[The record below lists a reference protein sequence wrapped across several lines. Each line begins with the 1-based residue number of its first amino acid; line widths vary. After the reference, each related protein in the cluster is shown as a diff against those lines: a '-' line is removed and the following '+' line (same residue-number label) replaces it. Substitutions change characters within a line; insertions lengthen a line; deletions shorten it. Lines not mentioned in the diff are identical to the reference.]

1 MNPTYTDY
9 EAPTLS
15 IKPTDDPLGRTAVP
29 RDRGVLIEMSGG
41 HAGRVHCVGDDP
53 VTLGRGAQC
62 SLTFKDTTLS
72 RTHAR
77 IRRTEAGYLLED
89 AGSLNGCFVNRH
101 RESRAML
108 SHGDRLRFGSGVRF
122 QFQLVTPEEEAVLV
136 HMYAAAVQDGLT
148 GLVNRRALDDRLEAE
163 LAHALRHRREL
174 CVLMIDVDHFKK
186 VNDTHGH
193 LAGDEVLRQIA
204 RLLGDQVRTEDVV
217 ARYGG
222 EEFVVI
228 TRDVPVHGAAALAE
242 RLRAAVSR
250 RRFHF
255 EQLSLTVTISVGI
268 ASLSGLRTE
277 QSAPRLLA
285 AADIALYLAKEGGR
299 NRVAMAPDQS
309 AASARDRSR
318 DDQSQQA
325 PSRARTA

>member
-1 MNPTYTDY
+1 MNSKHNDFDTPTR
-9 EAPTLS
+9 S
-15 IKPTDDPLGRTAVP
+15 IKPQDDPLGMTAVP

-41 HAGRVHCVGDDP
+41 EAGRVHCVGDAV

-77 IRRTEAGYLLED
+77 IRRTDGEYLLED
-89 AGSLNGCFVNRH
+89 SGSLNGCFVNRH
-101 RESRAML
+101 RETRVVL

-136 HMYAAAVQDGLT
+136 HMYAASVQDGLT
-148 GLVNRRALDDRLEAE
+148 GLVNRRALNDRLDAE
-163 LAHALRHRREL
+163 IAHALRHRREL
-174 CVLMIDVDHFKK
+174 CLLMIDVDHFKR

-204 RLLGDQVRTEDVV
+204 DLLADQVRTEDVV

-222 EEFVVI
+222 EEFVVL

-242 RLRAAVSR
+242 RLRAAVAV
-250 RRFHF
+250 RRFRF
-255 EQLSLTVTISVGI
+255 EQLSMRVTISVGI
-268 ASLSGLRTE
+268 SSLSGLLAER
-277 QSAPRLLA
+277 SAPRLLA
-285 AADIALYLAKEGGR
+285 AADVALYKAKSSGR
-299 NRVAMAPDQS
+299 NRVISAPPQS
-309 AASARDRSR
+309 APSARDLSSE
-318 DDQSQQA
+318 DQSQRA
-325 PSRARTA
+325 SSRDSTA